1 MDEAINKVLVVRAVI
16 STIIEGKA
24 PDKIEAKD
32 LQDYESP
39 ARISFKGYNDGLVPD
54 VVVYRNEEVDL
65 YEVEL
70 DENIDVDKWRLMSLY
85 ARKYKGHLFLVVPDF
100 LREKVKNELKN
111 NSVNAGLLYFNT

>member
-1 MDEAINKVLVVRAVI
+1 MDENIDKVLVVRAVI
-16 STIIEGKA
+16 STIKEGKA

-39 ARISFKGYNDGLVPD
+39 ARISFKGHNDGLVPD
-54 VVVYRNEEVDL
+54 VAVYRNEEVDL

-85 ARKYKGHLFLVVPDF
+85 ARKYKGNLFLVVPDF